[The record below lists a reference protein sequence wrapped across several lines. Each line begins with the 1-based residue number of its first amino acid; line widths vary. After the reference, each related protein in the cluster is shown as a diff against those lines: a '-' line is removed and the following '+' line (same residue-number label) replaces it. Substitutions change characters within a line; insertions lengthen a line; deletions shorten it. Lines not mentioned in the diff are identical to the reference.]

1 MVLWLIRVPEV
12 LLVPLCDIWDLAKKV
27 KIWLKLDSS
36 EYMVSA
42 DSDK

>member
-12 LLVPLCDIWDLAKKV
+12 LLVPLCYILDLAKNV

-36 EYMVSA
+36 EYMVGA